1 MKKTLV
7 ALATLSAIGSAF
19 ADIDVSGGI
28 KLYGVLD
35 QAALKQTWQSSG
47 SAVGTSTG
55 QYTTGNNNSNAGL
68 YAAAATSRLG
78 VRGTRNLGDDITGL
92 LQIEIELQPQI
103 NSDQALSGKTQN
115 GLLPMKNRGTFVGL
129 ERANVGTIK
138 FGTQETTAYE
148 LFAMD
153 VNGRVE
159 YKPQV
164 WRYVASNSTQDRA
177 GNALKY
183 TSAEF
188 SGFKA
193 DVMYAFPEGTNN
205 GTNAKNTPAF
215 TSYGVKYN
223 KGNLKA
229 AWVVDFSK
237 GSNSADQSAGLY
249 RMPGDQ
255 YEGVTTI
262 GEGTKTT
269 YAYQSGLTTLR
280 RNIAGLTY
288 DFGPALVNLIYADS
302 GNANGKLTTTTVG
315 IRVPLDKLTLA
326 ASYGTG
332 SYSGFKSAG
341 SAVNG
346 KVGDV
351 TIGAYYNF
359 DKSTSVYLLNSN
371 ATHTYLTNTG
381 GYTNSTAVGV
391 QYRF

>member
-19 ADIDVSGGI
+19 ADVDVSGGI

-35 QAALKQTWQSSG
+35 QAAMKQTWQSSL
-47 SAVGTSTG
+47 SSPTS
-55 QYTTGNNNSNAGL
+55 GNNISNAGL

-78 VRGTRNLGDDITGL
+78 ARGTRNLGDDITGL

-177 GNALKY
+177 GNSLKF

-193 DVMYAFPEGTNN
+193 DVMYAFPEGSNN
-205 GTNAKNTPAF
+205 GSYAKNTPAF
-215 TSYGVKYN
+215 TSYGVKYHA
-223 KGNLKA
+223 GNLKA

-237 GSNSADQSAGLY
+237 GSNSGDQSAGVY

-255 YEGVTTI
+255 YEGVTTV

-269 YAYQSGLTTLR
+269 YAYMTAGTLTTLR

-302 GNANGKLTTTTVG
+302 GNANGKLTTTTLG
-315 IRVPLDKLTLA
+315 IRVPLDKFSLA

-332 SYSGFKSAG
+332 SYSGYSA
-341 SAVNG
+341 SNTAVNG

-359 DKSTSVYLLNSN
+359 DKSTSVYALNSN
-371 ATHTYLTNTG
+371 ATHTYKTNTG